1 MSYPITTSLN
11 VVKELQWVL
20 ETTRGVTPANP
31 SFLAIP
37 TQEFSPIPEIENIK
51 YRKLGSPDLY
61 KGIKVREL
69 YEFEINYAPID
80 STLMQAMINLTGTHN
95 RNNSYTMLIS
105 QLHNNA
111 GTLVEQFQ
119 ILRGCSI
126 SEVDITVESGEIVMV
141 ESQWI
146 ASTITE
152 WSTTHG
158 LGTPTF
164 APALTATPWS
174 TVTTGLNP
182 LTWNSQTYDVRA
194 FSCTVNQNPDQ
205 VQVVGQTATT
215 WVQPTIRE
223 IEFEMEVVWKDT
235 TLQADAKSHTP
246 RTMTF
251 QLNST
256 APTILSFTEAA
267 IEEYD
272 ETVAADETEA
282 KVTSYTGY
290 AKSVSIN

>member
-11 VVKELQWVL
+11 VVKELQWVK
-20 ETTRGVTPANP
+20 EVTRGVTPPAP
-31 SFLAIP
+31 VFAAIP
-37 TQEFSPIPEIENIK
+37 TQEFAPAPSIENIK
-51 YRKLGSPDLY
+51 YRKLGGPDLY

-69 YEFEINYAPID
+69 YEFDLTYAPID
-80 STLMQAMINLTGTHN
+80 STLLGAMINLTGTQN
-95 RNNSYTMLIS
+95 RDNSYTMLLS

-111 GTLVEQFQ
+111 GTLTEMYQVAK
-119 ILRGCSI
+119 GCGI
-126 SEVDITVESGEIVMV
+126 DEVTITVEAGEIVLV
-141 ESQWI
+141 ESTWI
-146 ASTITE
+146 ASTISD
-152 WSTTHG
+152 WSTTAG
-158 LGTPTF
+158 LTTPTY

-174 TVTTGLNP
+174 TVTTGVNP
-182 LTWNSQTYDVRA
+182 LTWNSQVYDVRS
-194 FSCTVNQNPDQ
+194 FEVTVSQNPDQ
-205 VQVVGQTATT
+205 VQVVGDTATR

-223 IEFEMEVVWKDT
+223 IEFVMEVVWKDT

-256 APTILSFTEAA
+256 GPTILTFTEAQ

-282 KVTSYTGY
+282 KVTEYTGY
-290 AKSVSIN
+290 AKSISIN

>member
-11 VVKELQWVL
+11 VVKELQWVK
-20 ETTRGVTPANP
+20 ETTRGVTPTAP
-31 SFLAIP
+31 VFAAIP
-37 TQEFSPIPEIENIK
+37 TQEFSPVPEIENIK

-69 YEFEINYAPID
+69 YEFELNYAPID
-80 STLMQAMINLTGTHN
+80 STLLGAMINLTGTHN
-95 RNNSYTMLIS
+95 RDNSYTMLLS
-105 QLHNNA
+105 QLHNQA

-119 ILRGCSI
+119 IARGCSI
-126 SEVDITVESGEIVMV
+126 DEVTITVESGEIVMV
-141 ESQWI
+141 ESTWI
-146 ASTITE
+146 ASTISD
-152 WSTTHG
+152 WSTTAG
-158 LGTPTF
+158 LTTPTY

-174 TVTTGLNP
+174 TVTTGVNP
-182 LTWNSQTYDVRA
+182 LTWNSQTYDVRS
-194 FSCTVNQNPDQ
+194 FECTISQNPDQ

-256 APTILSFTEAA
+256 GPTTLTFTEAA

-272 ETVAADETEA
+272 ETVSAEETEA
-282 KVTSYTGY
+282 KVTAYTGY